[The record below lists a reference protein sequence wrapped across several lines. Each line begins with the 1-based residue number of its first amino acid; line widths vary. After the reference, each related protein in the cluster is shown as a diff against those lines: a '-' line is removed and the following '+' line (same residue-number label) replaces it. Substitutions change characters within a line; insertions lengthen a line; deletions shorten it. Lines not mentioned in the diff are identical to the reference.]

1 VTRLALLVLA
11 AASVAHAH
19 SFDPALLDLRERD
32 PGLFDVI
39 WKSPMPQGAEA
50 PGIRQLVPVFG
61 ASCRRTGDITAHGTE
76 GEGLSVFRIDCR
88 PVGLRGQTIGVA
100 GLAGHPSDVLL
111 RIRWADGT
119 TTSGALR
126 SGTDELVVPGTG
138 AGVPFST
145 VLRRYG
151 QLGVEHI
158 LTGMDHLA
166 FVLGL
171 LLLVKVWRRL
181 VQTITAFTLAHTI
194 TLGLAVLG
202 VVHVPSAPVEAMIAL
217 SIVLV
222 ATEVLR
228 RPGAPPTL
236 AQRAP
241 WLVAFLCGL
250 MHGLGFAGALAELGL
265 PPDHVPAALLAF
277 NGGVEVG
284 QLGFVAVML
293 LPVLALRRM
302 PRPVQMVPAYA
313 IGAVAV
319 AWTLERVAAFW
330 S

>member
-1 VTRLALLVLA
+1 MPFAIVLLTQA
-11 AASVAHAH
+11 AAGAH

-32 PGLFDVI
+32 PGIYDVV
-39 WKSPMPQGAEA
+39 WKTMVPEGGAV
-50 PGIRQLVPVFG
+50 RQLTPVFG
-61 ASCRRTGDITAHGTE
+61 AACRRVGDLAPPSTE
-76 GEGLSVFRIDCR
+76 AEGLVVFRIDCG
-88 PVGLRGQTIGVA
+88 PHGLHGETIGVS
-100 GLAGHPSDVLL
+100 GLQNHPSDVLL
-111 RIRWADGT
+111 RIQWADGT
-119 TTSGALR
+119 TTTGVLR
-126 SGTDELVVPGTG
+126 SGTDEFVVPGTG
-138 AGVPFST
+138 AGAPIGT

-151 QLGVEHI
+151 ALGVEHI

-171 LLLVKVWRRL
+171 LLLVHGWLRL
-181 VQTITAFTLAHTI
+181 IETISAFTLAHTI

-202 VVHVPSAPVEAMIAL
+202 LVHVPSPPVEAMIAI

-222 ATEVLR
+222 AVEVLR
-228 RPGAPPTL
+228 SPDAPPTL
-236 AQRAP
+236 AHRKP
-241 WLVAFLCGL
+241 WLVAFLFGL

-265 PPDHVPAALLAF
+265 PPDHVPMALLAF

-284 QLGFVAVML
+284 QLAFVAVMI
-293 LPVLALRRM
+293 LPVMALRRM
-302 PRPVQMVPAYA
+302 PRAVQVIPAYG